1 MNKKAGRFGLWF
13 HLITTTLFF
22 LYHKWIKEHFYI
34 FVIYIIICL
43 AIIYFIHK
51 KGATNNNSRY

>member
-51 KGATNNNSRY
+51 KGATNKQ